1 MSGEWGGK
9 TFAESLTPEELRQLD
24 EEYRAAFASV
34 ASFEQFTAW
43 AVGQVRTYYA
53 DHGPVQFDIADAH
66 HHGMKLTVD
75 TIAKMGMEP
84 TDTELFWIKQVVG
97 KVAVA
102 SALGSIFAATE
113 APDEAFEEWCV
124 TFILPLARGVMLA
137 IRDKF
142 NPDIDGQ
149 HGWRIHGPKRGTLQ

>member
-1 MSGEWGGK
+1 MTGEGGK
-9 TFAESLTPEELRQLD
+9 TFVESLTPEQLRRLD

-43 AVGQVRTYYA
+43 AVDQVRTYY
-53 DHGPVQFDIADAH
+53 DDDGGPVQYDIADAH
-66 HHGMKLTVD
+66 HHGMSLTVD

-102 SALGSIFAATE
+102 SAVGCIFAATE
-113 APDEAFEEWCV
+113 APDEAFDDWCR
-124 TFILPLARGVMLA
+124 TFILPLARGIMLA
-137 IRDKF
+137 IRGRF
-142 NPDIDGQ
+142 NPDVDGQ
-149 HGWRIHGPKRGTLQ
+149 HSWRKYGPKRGTLQ